1 MIKRSHNLLYR
12 EIGDLLNGM
21 IGYNRKRE
29 RKGKG
34 FFLKHL

>member
-21 IGYNRKRE
+21 IGKERE
-29 RKGKG
+29 KARD
-34 FFLKHL
+34 FF